1 MSGKLEFFFD
11 YISPFSYVAN
21 AAVKQV
27 KAKTG
32 AEIVFRP
39 IFLGAIM
46 RETGN
51 RPPGM
56 VPAKGAYMVKDLAR
70 CSAHHDLPFRMNPLF
85 PMVDTRKLLKATCGM
100 ATDPIRQQAFIDTC
114 FHHMWAAEPALNPA
128 DYVSI
133 EAMCKEAGIS
143 FDEITTLAEEPKN
156 GDALK
161 ANTADAISRGAF
173 GAPTFFAGDE
183 MFFGHDRLDYAAQA
197 LTSQA

>member
-21 AAVKQV
+21 AAVKDLQ
-27 KAKTG
+27 AKTG
-32 AEIVFRP
+32 TQIVFRP

-70 CSAHHDLPFRMNPLF
+70 CSARHDLPFRMNPLF
-85 PMVDTRKLLKATCGM
+85 PIVDTRKLLKATCGM
-100 ATDPIRQQAFIDTC
+100 ASDPIRQQAFIDIC

-128 DYVSI
+128 DDTSI

-143 FDEITTLAEEPKN
+143 FEEITVLAEESEN

-161 ANTADAISRGAF
+161 TNTADAISRGAF
-173 GAPTFFAGDE
+173 GAPTFFVGDE
-183 MFFGHDRLDYAAQA
+183 MFFGHDRLDYAAEALAAQA
-197 LTSQA
+197 